1 MDPHSFS
8 LMDPDGWFFF
18 ITFQQS
24 SFLLIELGTLQQTLH
39 KVFLQ
44 NLKVTPQFSK
54 GASGSALRKTAGST
68 ALPPVQF

>member
-8 LMDPDGWFFF
+8 LMDPDGGFF